1 MKIKNLV
8 FILSAFFMMA
18 CGAKKESEQTHPRP
32 VKVTTIQSTSHVSRS
47 FSGVVEATTVGNLAF
62 RVSGQII
69 KFPVATG
76 QKLKKG
82 DLIAELDTR
91 ELSLQFSAD
100 KAAYETATAQY
111 NRSKRLVEKEA
122 ISQQEYEVNKA
133 NYEKSKSAYENS
145 VNNMRDSKLYAPFS
159 GSIEVI
165 NVDNYERVN
174 AGTPIVKLV
183 NPSELQIAFTVP
195 DNHLTLLQNSPEFSV
210 EFDIF
215 KNKKFNARIKQYVE
229 VTTDGSGIPVSI
241 IIDDPN
247 FENIDVLIKPG
258 FACNVNMNIDTKKFI
273 GQELTSIPLSA
284 IYADAATNTKNVWV
298 VINNTVKLRK
308 VLTGKLIGEDSIVV
322 EAGLA
327 AGETIVTAGVT
338 QLKEGD
344 KVTLIN

>member
-1 MKIKNLV
+1 MKVNNLV
-8 FILSAFFMMA
+8 IILTAFLVVA
-18 CGAKKESEQTHPRP
+18 CGAKKEPDQTHARP
-32 VKVTTIQSTSHVSRS
+32 VKVITIASTSSVSRN

-69 KFPVATG
+69 NLPIATG
-76 QKLKKG
+76 QKIMKG

-91 ELSLQFSAD
+91 ELALQFSAD
-100 KAAYETATAQY
+100 KAAYETALAQF
-111 NRSKRLVEKEA
+111 NRSKRLVDKEA
-122 ISQQEYEVNKA
+122 ISQQEFEVNKA
-133 NYEKSKSAYENS
+133 SYEKSKSAYENS

-159 GSIEVI
+159 GSIELI

-174 AGTPIVKLV
+174 AGTTIVKLV

-195 DNHLTLLQNSPEFSV
+195 DNHLTLLQNSPEFTV

-215 KNKKFNARIKQYVE
+215 KNKKFHAKIKQYVE

-241 IIDDPN
+241 RIDDPN

-258 FACNVNMNIDTKKFI
+258 FACNVSMYIDTKKFV
-273 GQELTSIPLSA
+273 GDELTTIPLSA
-284 IYADAATNTKNVWV
+284 IYADAANNSKNVWV
-298 VINNTVKLRK
+298 VANNAVKLRK
-308 VLTGKLIGEDSIVV
+308 VLIGKLIGDDSVVV

-327 AGETIVTAGVT
+327 AGETIVTAGVA